1 LLLDGLFLDLLKQTF
16 MAVRVKRKKE
26 GFEGQKAI
34 VIPRKI
40 LLERCATNHLISHLY
55 ITDIGYY
62 PKAVFHYRNRP
73 SGADQHILI
82 YCMEGRGAATIR
94 DRSVEVEAGSF
105 LLIPAN
111 ESHLYQA
118 DDRNPW
124 TIYWVHFTGSQA
136 AVLSSFFVEKI
147 SGYVGLAK
155 YSEPIVNLFNEMY
168 GLLES
173 GYGYDQVVSA
183 SLCLSHLF
191 KLIFYNDKSL
201 ASGQLKNKDDIDVA
215 IEFLKNNTH
224 RLLSLESIA
233 ATVNLSPPYFSGV
246 FKKRTGFTPIEYF
259 NHLKVQL
266 ACQYLLFT
274 SLRIKEIA
282 LKLGIE
288 DQYYFSRV
296 FTKVMGE
303 SPIQYREKRMLKII
317 H

>member
-1 LLLDGLFLDLLKQTF
+1 
-16 MAVRVKRKKE
+16 MAARLKRKKE

-40 LLERCATNHLISHLY
+40 LQERCATNHLISHLY

-82 YCMEGRGAATIR
+82 YCIEGCGSATVQDKSLQVR
-94 DRSVEVEAGSF
+94 PGGF
-105 LLIPAN
+105 LLIPAK
-111 ESHLYQA
+111 ESHVYQA
-118 DDRNPW
+118 DDSNPW

-136 AVLSSFFVEKI
+136 AVLSSFFVNKI
-147 SGYVGLAK
+147 NGYVGLAK
-155 YSEPIVNLFNEMY
+155 YSEPIINLFNEMY
-168 GLLES
+168 GSLES

-191 KLIFYNDKSL
+191 KLIFYNEKSL
-201 ASGQLKNKDDIDVA
+201 ASGQLKNKDEIDVA

-224 RLLSLESIA
+224 QPLSLEAIA
-233 ATVNLSPPYFSGV
+233 GSVNLSPPYFSGV

-259 NHLKVQL
+259 NHLKVQH

-303 SPIQYREKRMLKII
+303 SPNQYREKRMLSHKGTTE
-317 H
+317 